1 MVVGGDQQSIAPSE
15 EGVNIEI
22 GRHPSYLQG
31 SKLSAVAGG
40 ELDDSTYL
48 DELAGTPTINNITI
62 DDGNSLC
69 SAERAATA
77 GFFTGKCRN
86 KNRTTTSSRRKQILA
101 TAAIFAVLLIVAL
114 AAGFGISK
122 KNESDT
128 TNNNIN
134 GLSSGGYNTD
144 GGEVVSSSM
153 LAALG
158 DSPTSAPTPRGTV
171 KSVSNDFA
179 LVEGEDSDDDDN

>member
-48 DELAGTPTINNITI
+48 DELAGTPTINNII
-62 DDGNSLC
+62 INDDGNSLC

-86 KNRTTTSSRRKQILA
+86 KTSGTTSSRRKQILA

-128 TNNNIN
+128 TNNIN
-134 GLSSGGYNTD
+134 SLSSATG

-158 DSPTSAPTPRGTV
+158 DTPTLAPTPRGTV

-179 LVEGEDSDDDDN
+179 LEGEDSDDDGN

>member
-1 MVVGGDQQSIAPSE
+1 MVVGDQQSIAPSE

-62 DDGNSLC
+62 DDGDGNSLC

-86 KNRTTTSSRRKQILA
+86 KTSGTTSSRRKQILA

-128 TNNNIN
+128 SNNIN
-134 GLSSGGYNTD
+134 GLSSAGYNTE

-179 LVEGEDSDDDDN
+179 LEGEDSDDDGN

>member
-1 MVVGGDQQSIAPSE
+1 MVVGDQQSIAPSE

-31 SKLSAVAGG
+31 PKLSVVEGG

-62 DDGNSLC
+62 DDDGNSLC

-134 GLSSGGYNTD
+134 GLSSAGYNTD

-179 LVEGEDSDDDDN
+179 LVEGEDSDDDGN

>member
-1 MVVGGDQQSIAPSE
+1 MVVGDQQSIAPSE

-31 SKLSAVAGG
+31 PKLSVVEGG

-101 TAAIFAVLLIVAL
+101 TSAIFAVLLIVAL

-122 KNESDT
+122 KNGSDT
-128 TNNNIN
+128 ANNNIN
-134 GLSSGGYNTD
+134 GLSSATD

-171 KSVSNDFA
+171 KSVSNDFKV
-179 LVEGEDSDDDDN
+179 VEGEDSDDDGNQ

>member
-1 MVVGGDQQSIAPSE
+1 MVVGDQQSIAPSE

-62 DDGNSLC
+62 DDDGNSLC

-77 GFFTGKCRN
+77 GFFTGQCRN

-114 AAGFGISK
+114 AAGFGINK
-122 KNESDT
+122 KNQSD

-134 GLSSGGYNTD
+134 SLSSATD

-153 LAALG
+153 VAALG

-179 LVEGEDSDDDDN
+179 LVEGEDSDDDGN

>member
-1 MVVGGDQQSIAPSE
+1 MVVGDQQSKAPSE

-62 DDGNSLC
+62 DDGDGNSLC

-86 KNRTTTSSRRKQILA
+86 KTSGTTSSRRKQILA
-101 TAAIFAVLLIVAL
+101 TAAIFAVLLFVAL

-128 TNNNIN
+128 ANNNIN
-134 GLSSGGYNTD
+134 GLSSATD

-179 LVEGEDSDDDDN
+179 LEGEDSDDDGN

>member
-1 MVVGGDQQSIAPSE
+1 MAMGIHYAQRNGLQLLDSLQENVETKLVV
-15 EGVNIEI
+15 
-22 GRHPSYLQG
+22 RHRL
-31 SKLSAVAGG
+31 
-40 ELDDSTYL
+40 
-48 DELAGTPTINNITI
+48 
-62 DDGNSLC
+62 DGN
-69 SAERAATA
+69 RYW
-77 GFFTGKCRN
+77 
-86 KNRTTTSSRRKQILA
+86 
-101 TAAIFAVLLIVAL
+101 LLPRYSQCYIVAL

-134 GLSSGGYNTD
+134 DLSSAGYNTD

>member
-1 MVVGGDQQSIAPSE
+1 MVVGDQQSIAPSE

-62 DDGNSLC
+62 DDGDGNSLC

-128 TNNNIN
+128 SNNIN
-134 GLSSGGYNTD
+134 SLSSATD

-158 DSPTSAPTPRGTV
+158 DSPTSTPTPRGTV

-179 LVEGEDSDDDDN
+179 LVEGEDSDD

>member
-1 MVVGGDQQSIAPSE
+1 M
-15 EGVNIEI
+15 
-22 GRHPSYLQG
+22 
-31 SKLSAVAGG
+31 
-40 ELDDSTYL
+40 
-48 DELAGTPTINNITI
+48 
-62 DDGNSLC
+62 
-69 SAERAATA
+69 
-77 GFFTGKCRN
+77 
-86 KNRTTTSSRRKQILA
+86 
-101 TAAIFAVLLIVAL
+101 LLIVAL

-128 TNNNIN
+128 ANNNIN
-134 GLSSGGYNTD
+134 GLSSATD

-179 LVEGEDSDDDDN
+179 LEGEDSDDDGN

>member
-1 MVVGGDQQSIAPSE
+1 MVVGDQQSIAPSE

-62 DDGNSLC
+62 DDDGNSLC

-77 GFFTGKCRN
+77 GFFTGQCRN

-114 AAGFGISK
+114 AAGFGINK
-122 KNESDT
+122 KNQSDT
-128 TNNNIN
+128 SNNIN
-134 GLSSGGYNTD
+134 SLSSATD

-153 LAALG
+153 VAALG

-179 LVEGEDSDDDDN
+179 LVEGEDSDDDGN

>member
-1 MVVGGDQQSIAPSE
+1 MVVGDQQSIAPSE

-31 SKLSAVAGG
+31 SKLSVVEGG

-62 DDGNSLC
+62 DDDGNSLC

-86 KNRTTTSSRRKQILA
+86 KNHTTTSSRRKQTLV

-134 GLSSGGYNTD
+134 GLSSAGYNTD

-158 DSPTSAPTPRGTV
+158 DSPTLAPTPRGTV

-179 LVEGEDSDDDDN
+179 LEGEDSDDDGN